1 MWNLCMPGCT
11 CMCVC
16 SVVSDSVQPSVHGI
30 LQAGTLEWA
39 CHFFLQG
46 IFLTQ
51 EYNPRV
57 LHLLYWW
64 ADSLLLRQLGS
75 YPNNLLTATQ
85 FYPDILRKK
94 HIKMMTQP
102 FPCFRMLNIVGIKS
116 PAVAWNAISMNFYDL
131 FWKTFWQK
139 NTTSNCLFHHR
150 RENHFN

>member
-51 EYNPRV
+51 GSKLQL
-57 LHLLYWW
+57 LHLLHWQ
-64 ADSLLLRQLGS
+64 ADSLPLSNLVRPKQYPFDYISGFCGPKLGQS
-75 YPNNLLTATQ
+75 LAGQ
-85 FYPDILRKK
+85 FCMWPPWCSSVSGSAGGS
-94 HIKMMTQP
+94 KMAS
-102 FPCFRMLNIVGIKS
+102 FKWESCGFRTFLHAFLNRVVGGL
-116 PAVAWNAISMNFYDL
+116 AW
-131 FWKTFWQK
+131 
-139 NTTSNCLFHHR
+139 
-150 RENHFN
+150 